1 MLKNVN
7 ISLIGAPEI
16 GKTSFICTLLEEK
29 AALQLKN
36 TILENKPEILP
47 NDISM
52 YYTLVNP
59 DLYNN
64 ISIAY
69 IEFNYSI
76 LGDLLFKSEKPPSS
90 TLKKFLSLFKFP
102 DLLPL
107 IDKWGID
114 KINDYKKIFEN
125 ISFQDFLEK
134 YIYNSEIS
142 NANLIH
148 HIRLEVPAS
157 RELWNLISIN
167 RFDSITFREYI
178 WFDSIEH
185 IINSEKQSFT
195 DTKYYD
201 YLKFDSTHAYIFF
214 YDDIKGLPLKYKKLY
229 NSLISDSMKSRPT
242 FICKRSAILT
252 DNLFDKLIHI
262 NSINDLTIA
271 DYYKFQETAMIKN
284 HYPNFKDVEDKFI
297 ASIIAKDITNSNID
311 YYYHRVL
318 LPAVDFSSEINNL
331 SKYREIY
338 KYIVHCVF
346 QELIKFLIEY
356 YVIKSFYRKHTQDIT
371 TTITNAYI
379 KNFRITTYISYTE
392 YVVYFYPAMK
402 KISFSGI
409 IDLANQIKNKNFYG
423 GIVGVQGGFTNP
435 EYPWGKNLLD
445 LTYGLLHCF
454 LRHRMVILCETTEE
468 NLQDEMGIISLN
480 IIYDAIEEI
489 VTKENHLLY
498 EYIDKHVNN
507 KVLVHLILDEICKYL
522 DSNLNENLHYSDSH
536 SNKDSLCYN
545 LSIAFDA
552 TVKDLPNIELPKA
565 NNPNFIYLQSIP
577 QTSDFC
583 ISTLEAEQ
591 LEEGLALIENI
602 TSHLVNIFLRDM
614 GYYLPE
620 LLHP

>member
-36 TILENKPEILP
+36 TILENKPEILH

-102 DLLPL
+102 DFLHL
-107 IDKWGID
+107 INKWDID

-178 WFDSIEH
+178 WFDSIDH
-185 IINSEKQSFT
+185 IIDSEKQSE
-195 DTKYYD
+195 YYN

-229 NSLISDSMKSRPT
+229 NRLISDSMKSRPT

-271 DYYKFQETAMIKN
+271 DYYKLQETAMSKN

-297 ASIIAKDITNSNID
+297 ASIIAKNITNSNID

-392 YVVYFYPAMK
+392 YLVYFFPALEK
-402 KISFSGI
+402 FCSCFSGI
-409 IDLANQIKNKNFYG
+409 IDLANQIKNEKFWG
-423 GIVGVQGGFTNP
+423 GIVGVRGGFTNP
-435 EYPWGKNLLD
+435 EYTWGKNLLD
-445 LTYGLLHCF
+445 LTYGLLHYF
-454 LRHRMVILCETTEE
+454 LYQRMVILCKTTEK
-468 NLQDEMGIISLN
+468 NLQDIFNMMVLIDIHKV
-480 IIYDAIEEI
+480 IEKRAS
-489 VTKENHLLY
+489 KENHPLY
-498 EYIDKHVNN
+498 EYIDKHINN
-507 KVLVHLILDEICKYL
+507 KVLVRPILDEICKYL
-522 DSNLNENLHYSDSH
+522 DSNLNENLHYSDFR
-536 SNKDSLCYN
+536 SNKDSLFSN
-545 LSIAFDA
+545 LLAAFRA
-552 TVKDLPNIELPKA
+552 TVKNLPNIELQKA

-620 LLHP
+620 FFALPE